1 MDYMTLS
8 KIVEQLEA
16 ILLLPGVHQETALE
30 SLTNELIAERD
41 YIEMDMAR
49 QMEFEMA
56 NRS

>member
-30 SLTNELIAERD
+30 SLTDELIAERD
-41 YIEMDMAR
+41 YIEMEMAR
-49 QMEFEMA
+49 QMEFELD
-56 NRS
+56 N